1 MKYIFAVIFSLAL
14 ATPAFASTTGWQTI
28 APGEGS
34 NAGNVSTGVTGFVMA
49 KPTATPTGGTYDE
62 AQSVALSASGA
73 SSIHYMI
80 NTRDLELSCNNG
92 MVYDTAEPVQVT
104 GSALLRAVACYG
116 SKTSPLASFTYVIN
130 ENDSPAPS
138 SGGGGGGGGSYT
150 PVSTTYPAGD
160 INHDG
165 KVDILDFNALL
176 VHWGQKGSNIDADLN
191 GNDVVGILDFNILI
205 VNWQT

>member
-49 KPTATPTGGTYDE
+49 KPTATPAGGTYSV
-62 AQSVALSASGA
+62 AQSVTLSASGA
-73 SSIHYMI
+73 SSIHYMR
-80 NTRDLELSCNNG
+80 NTTDLELSCNNG
-92 MVYDTAEPVQVT
+92 TVYDTAKPVQIT

-116 SKTSPLASFTYVIN
+116 SKTSPLASFTYKIVPS
-130 ENDSPAPS
+130 SPAPS
-138 SGGGGGGGGSYT
+138 SSGGGS
-150 PVSTTYPAGD
+150 VSNNTTYPAGD

-191 GNDVVGILDFNILI
+191 GNGVVGILDFNILI